1 MKGLNTR
8 MIHGD
13 ENDSYQGDVRSL
25 KTPVFQTAAYDFE
38 DSASVESAF
47 RGESDAFVYSRI
59 SNPTVRELEVRLK
72 SLANA
77 QSSLS
82 VSSGMAAISS
92 TVLSICDTG
101 DNIVASKYL
110 FGNTYSLFSKTL
122 RSFGIH
128 VTFVDPENPDKI
140 EESIDDKTRAIFLEV
155 ITNPQL
161 IVFDFDRISQVAK
174 EKKVLLIVDNS
185 LLTPYLFQSSK
196 YGVDIEVLST
206 TKFISGGATSIGGAV
221 FTYESDKW
229 QYIPKLKDNYQL
241 HGNAAFEKKLRKE
254 LFSNLGCCLSPQ
266 NAWLQMLGLETLTL
280 RIDRICEN
288 AGILASWLSAQDKVQ
303 HVEYSSLETSPY
315 YQLSEKYF
323 NSKAGCLISV
333 ELASKKQCF
342 DFMDALK
349 VIRRGTNFCDNKS
362 MIIHPSSTIY
372 CDLSEEMKEAFKIPD
387 TMLRLGVGL
396 EDIEDLKEDIQQA
409 LDKLV

>member
-8 MIHGD
+8 LIHGD
-13 ENDSYQGDVRSL
+13 EKDSYHSDVRSL
-25 KTPVFQTAAYDFE
+25 KMPVFQTAAYDFE
-38 DSASVESAF
+38 DSASVERAF
-47 RGESDAFVYSRI
+47 RGESDSFVYSRI

-92 TVLSICDTG
+92 TILSICDTG

-110 FGNTYSLFSKTL
+110 FGNTYSFFTKTL
-122 RSFGIH
+122 SSFGIQ
-128 VTFVDPENPDKI
+128 VKFVDPENPD
-140 EESIDDKTRAIFLEV
+140 EVELSIDAQTRAIFLEV

-161 IVFDFDRISQVAK
+161 IVFDFERISQIAK
-174 EKKVLLIVDNS
+174 EKKVLLILDNS
-185 LLTPYLFQSSK
+185 LLTPYLFQSHQ

-221 FTYESDKW
+221 FTYPSDKW
-229 QYIPKLKDNYQL
+229 QYIPKLQENYQL
-241 HGNAAFEKKLRKE
+241 YGNAAFEKKLRKE

-280 RIDRICEN
+280 RVDRICEN
-288 AGILASWLSAQDKVQ
+288 AHNLASWLSEQDKVQ
-303 HVEYSSLETSPY
+303 RVEYSSLEKSPY

-323 NSKAGCLISV
+323 TSKVGCLIAI
-333 ELASKKQCF
+333 ELKSKKQCF

-372 CDLSEEMKEAFKIPD
+372 CDLSDEAKESFKIPD
-387 TMLRLGVGL
+387 TLIRLGVGL
-396 EDIEDLKEDIQQA
+396 EDIEDLKTDIQQA
-409 LDKLV
+409 LDKLK

>member
-13 ENDSYQGDVRSL
+13 ENESYQGDVRSL

-38 DSASVESAF
+38 DSASVERAF
-47 RGESDAFVYSRI
+47 RGESDSFVYSRI

-122 RSFGIH
+122 KSFG
-128 VTFVDPENPDKI
+128 VQVKFVDPENPYEI
-140 EESIDDKTRAIFLEV
+140 EQNIDDKTRAIFLEV

-161 IVFDFDRISQVAK
+161 IVFDFEQISQIAE
-174 EKKVLLIVDNS
+174 EKKVLLILDNS
-185 LLTPYLFQSSK
+185 LLTPYLFQSHK

-206 TKFISGGATSIGGAV
+206 TKFISGGATAVGGAV
-221 FTYESDKW
+221 FTYPSDKW
-229 QYIPKLKDNYQL
+229 QYIPKLKENYNL
-241 HGNAAFEKKLRKE
+241 YGNAAFEKKLRKE

-266 NAWLQMLGLETLTL
+266 NAWLQLLGLETLTL

-288 AGILASWLSAQDKVQ
+288 AGNLASWLSVQDKVQ
-303 HVEYSSLETSPY
+303 RVEYSSLDTSPY
-315 YQLSEKYF
+315 HQLSDKYF
-323 NSKAGCLISV
+323 NSKVGCLVSV
-333 ELASKKQCF
+333 ELKSKKQCF

-372 CDLSEEMKEAFKIPD
+372 CDLSEEMKESFKIPD

-409 LDKLV
+409 LDKLG

>member
-38 DSASVESAF
+38 DSASVERAF
-47 RGESDAFVYSRI
+47 RGESDSFVYSRI

-92 TVLSICDTG
+92 TILSICDTG

-122 RSFGIH
+122 KSFGIQ
-128 VTFVDPENPDKI
+128 VTFVDPENPDEI
-140 EESIDDKTRAIFLEV
+140 EQNIDDKTRAIFLEV

-161 IVFDFDRISQVAK
+161 IVFDFERISQIAN

-185 LLTPYLFQSSK
+185 LLTPYLFQSHR

-221 FTYESDKW
+221 FTYTSDKW
-229 QYIPKLKDNYQL
+229 QYIPKLQENFQL
-241 HGNAAFEKKLRKE
+241 YGNAAFEKKLRKE

-280 RIDRICEN
+280 RVDRICEN
-288 AGILASWLSAQDKVQ
+288 AGNLASWLSEQDKVQ
-303 HVEYSSLETSPY
+303 RVEYSALDTSPY
-315 YQLSEKYF
+315 HQLSEKYF
-323 NSKAGCLISV
+323 NSRAGCLISV

-372 CDLSEEMKEAFKIPD
+372 SDLSEEMKESFKIPD

-396 EDIEDLKEDIQQA
+396 EDIEDLKTDIQQA
-409 LDKLV
+409 LDKLG